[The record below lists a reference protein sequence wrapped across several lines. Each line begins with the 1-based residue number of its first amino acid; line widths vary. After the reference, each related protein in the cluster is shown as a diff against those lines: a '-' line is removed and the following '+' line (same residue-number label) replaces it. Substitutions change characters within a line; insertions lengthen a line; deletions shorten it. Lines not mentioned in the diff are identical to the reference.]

1 MFLEPPFQV
10 YDLRQV
16 TDTGWASVSSSIHR
30 GEHICLSKESGGSN
44 IMTDTKPDLKVEKR
58 KPLAEGDEQNPSV
71 LGHCGSSEAEGRSRM

>member
-58 KPLAEGDEQNPSV
+58 KPLA
-71 LGHCGSSEAEGRSRM
+71 RRR